1 MTTLQTLLEHALVE
15 SLGWTL
21 LHFVW
26 QGALVALAHAGVNAL
41 LADADARAR
50 YSAACVALALM
61 LVLPVATFFVV
72 NTSSRGG
79 ALVADA
85 ALGGGARASET
96 QSAATGAAGMKHAAS
111 ARPEDAREEAQGG
124 AAGWA
129 DRAGARFASSLPWLV
144 LAWLACVGA
153 LLVRLAGGWVFAAR
167 LRRERGATTPAPA
180 EWQLKVAELARRMKV
195 TRAVRLCR
203 SALVEVPTVVGWL
216 RPVILVPC
224 GALAGMSGAQLEALL
239 AHELA
244 HVRRHDYL
252 VNLMQAF
259 VETVLFYHPAVW
271 RVSGRVRAEREHV
284 CDDLA
289 VEATGDVLLYAR
301 ALAALETLR
310 QQHTP
315 TARLALAADG
325 GSLVHRIQ
333 RLIKLKA
340 PAPARRAPAA
350 ATLAAAAFFA
360 LAFALVGTHAAVS
373 QTGEDA
379 HEFAQSETVAEKRQA
394 KRQAKRR
401 VAVTFVAMPM
411 VTTFHAP
418 RAERDMRDLIAALA
432 ARNVRSVGFVNAGQ
446 LQQDGKTN
454 EDKVALLRLWLDAG
468 HELGSEGY
476 AHPNLFKTPLEDY
489 KRDVLRGEELTS
501 RLARERGSALRYF
514 SYPYLNVGPDRAT
527 KESFEKFL
535 AARGQRIHKVT
546 IDNWD
551 WIYGRVYAD
560 ARRAEDE
567 AKMRRVADE
576 YVEYMER
583 AFEFY
588 ETLSRDT
595 LGYEPPQVL
604 MLTANGVN
612 CQKAGDLL
620 AMLER
625 RGYEFVSLDEAMSDP
640 AYAQPDG
647 YTGEWGI
654 SWLQRWAMA
663 KGQAFREEPY
673 LSPWMAQFD
682 TFTKKW
688 PPVQADKK

>member
-1 MTTLQTLLEHALVE
+1 VTTLQTLLEHALVQ

-50 YSAACVALALM
+50 YLAACVALALM

-72 NTSSRGG
+72 NSSARGG

-85 ALGGGARASET
+85 GLGGGARASET
-96 QSAATGAAGMKHAAS
+96 PAAATGGAGMKHAAS
-111 ARPEDAREEAQGG
+111 ARPEDAREEAHGS
-124 AAGWA
+124 AAGLA
-129 DRAGARFASSLPWLV
+129 DWAGARFASLLPWLV
-144 LAWLACVGA
+144 LAWLVCVGA

-167 LRRERGATTPAPA
+167 LQRERGATTPAPA
-180 EWQLKVAELARRMKV
+180 EWQRKVAQLARRMKV

-224 GALAGMSGAQLEALL
+224 GAMAGMSGAQLEALL

-271 RVSGRVRAEREHV
+271 RVSERVRAEREHV

-310 QQHTP
+310 QQHTQ
-315 TARLALAADG
+315 TAQLALAANG

-340 PAPARRAPAA
+340 PAPARRPPAA
-350 ATLAAAAFFA
+350 ASLAAAAFFA
-360 LAFALVGTHAAVS
+360 LAFALVGAHAAVS
-373 QTGEDA
+373 NTGEDA
-379 HEFAQSETVAEKRQA
+379 HEFAQSENVAEKRS
-394 KRQAKRR
+394 AKRR
-401 VAVTFVAMPM
+401 VAVTFVALPM
-411 VTTFHAP
+411 VNTFYAP
-418 RAERDMRDLIAALA
+418 RAEKDTRQLLASLA
-432 ARNVRSVGFVNAGQ
+432 ARNVRAVGFVNAGQ
-446 LQQDGKTN
+446 LGNEGKTN
-454 EDKVALLRLWLDAG
+454 EDKAALLRMWLDAG

-476 AHPNLFKTPLEDY
+476 AHPNLFKTPLEDF
-489 KRDVLRGEELTS
+489 KRDVLRGEEMTS
-501 RLARERGSALRYF
+501 QMARERGSSLRYF
-514 SYPYLNVGPDRAT
+514 SYPYLNVGPDRET
-527 KESFEKFL
+527 KEAFEKFL
-535 AARGQRIHKVT
+535 AARGQQIHKVT

-551 WIYGRVYAD
+551 WLYGKIYMD

-567 AKMRRVADE
+567 ARMKRVADE

-583 AFEFY
+583 TFDFY

-604 MLTANGVN
+604 MLTANGLN
-612 CQKAGDLL
+612 CAKAADLL

-625 RGYEFVSLDEAMSDP
+625 RGYSFVTLEEAMSDP
-640 AYAQPDG
+640 AYRQPDS
-647 YTGEWGI
+647 YTGQWGI

-663 KGQAFREEPY
+663 KGREFREEPY
-673 LSPWMAQFD
+673 LSPWMAQFHTD
-682 TFTKKW
+682 AKKGL
-688 PPVQADKK
+688 PGQADKK